1 MQYHYVVGYDS
12 EHDRWFVESD
22 PTAYFPDGNIWDEK
36 QAEVEFVGWKV
47 PEEGS
52 HEEALDQKGYNMLNS
67 LASIWPSPVTN
78 GEL

>member
-1 MQYHYVVGYDS
+1 MQFHYVVGYDS

-22 PTAYFPDGNIWDEK
+22 STAYFVDGNVWDEK

-52 HEEALDQKGYNMLNS
+52 FEEGIDEKCINMLYS
-67 LASIWPSPVTN
+67 LVPIWPSPLVN

>member
-12 EHDRWFVESD
+12 DEDRWFIEYD
-22 PTAYFPDGNIWDEK
+22 PTAYFDSGNIWDEK
-36 QAEVEFVGWKV
+36 KAEVEFVGWKV

-52 HEEALDQKGYNMLNS
+52 HEEALDVKCWTMLKS
-67 LASIWPSPVTN
+67 LVPIWPSPVTN

>member
-12 EHDRWFVESD
+12 DEDRWWVEFD
-22 PTAYFPDGNIWDEK
+22 PTAHFPDGSLWSDKAADETGY
-36 QAEVEFVGWKV
+36 GWLM

-52 HEEALDQKGYNMLNS
+52 REEALDEKCWTMLKS
-67 LASIWPSPVTN
+67 LVPIWPSPVTN